1 MITSPFEAMARLF
14 EAALSDLGV
23 DAPRPNV
30 SPTQSVPVAVSRG
43 DGRLL
48 VPMRWGFVPSWA
60 KAMNDGPLLINAR
73 AETIAEKPAFRTA
86 ARERRCLIPA
96 DGFYEWQGEKGA
108 KTPFVIRPADGG
120 MLAFAGVWQDWRG
133 PDGVVPTCAIVTCAA
148 NESAGADPPPD
159 AGGDRAGGFRALAR
173 RGGTRRRASDGA
185 RAGGGAGRGAG
196 GRGDAGDTEAAAGLR
211 PQRSRQAASAPRIA
225 TVEPESERVPWA
237 DPSRLMS
244 TRLSRPARRGATSW
258 AARSMT

>member
-1 MITSPFEAMARLF
+1 MITSSFEAMARLF
-14 EAALSDLGV
+14 EAAPADLGV

-30 SPTQSVPVAVSRG
+30 SPTQSVPVAVSRE

-73 AETIAEKPAFRTA
+73 AETLAEKPAFRAA

-108 KTPFVIRPADGG
+108 KTPWVIRPAAGG

-133 PDGVVPTCAIVTCAA
+133 AEGSVATCAIVTCAA
-148 NESAGADPPPD
+148 NGVLAPIHHRMPVTVAAEDWALWLGEEGKGAATLMKAAPD
-159 AGGDRAGGFRALAR
+159 DALAFYR
-173 RGGTRRRASDGA
+173 VDPKVNSNRASGP
-185 RAGGGAGRGAG
+185 
-196 GRGDAGDTEAAAGLR
+196 EL
-211 PQRSRQAASAPRIA
+211 I
-225 TVEPESERVPWA
+225 EPI
-237 DPSRLMS
+237 
-244 TRLSRPARRGATSW
+244 
-258 AARSMT
+258 